1 MMNNG
6 AHQSS
11 NSPQDSAFLT
21 QEMQTLVRKLRRAYP
36 HREPSPEFRQAL
48 YARLMV
54 EAQRLKA
61 QPAHEPRGSLVG
73 RAVVGAA
80 ALSVAGLAFVMWR
93 SRLASTML
101 SRKSSFIRPMAP
113 LWNR

>member
-1 MMNNG
+1 MLNNE
-6 AHQSS
+6 AHQLSDA
-11 NSPQDSAFLT
+11 PQTILFLT
-21 QEMQTLVRKLRRAYP
+21 QEMQTLVGMLRRAYP
-36 HREPSPEFRQAL
+36 RTEPSPAFRQAL
-48 YARLMV
+48 HTRLVV
-54 EAQRLKA
+54 EAQRLKP
-61 QPAHEPRGSLVG
+61 QPAQEPRASLVG

-80 ALSVAGLAFVMWR
+80 ALSVAGLALVVWR